1 MAYYNS
7 NFRNTEG
14 YTQPNIN
21 YILLGD
27 SVLNNSVYVPDGNR
41 VAQLIQNITTGEV
54 LCLAKDS
61 SVISSVYGQI
71 SNIPDSLK
79 TNNTKILLSVGGNN
93 ILNEDLKTL
102 TSDVLKTIFSK
113 YTTLVDT
120 IQASSPNSQIILFDV
135 YCPDKYHDY
144 YNIVQQWNTLLYNY
158 VLQNNLKINLKL
170 FKVSSILTSPD
181 DFIND
186 IEVSASGG
194 KKIISNLQQ
203 M

>member
-7 NFRNTEG
+7 NFSNIEG
-14 YTQPNIN
+14 FTQTKTN

-41 VAQLIQNITTGEV
+41 VAQLIQNITTGQV

-71 SNIPDSLK
+71 TKIPDSLK
-79 TNNTKILLSVGGNN
+79 TNNTNILLSVGGNN

-102 TSDVLKTIFSK
+102 TSDVLNSIFSK

-120 IQASSPNSQIILFDV
+120 IQSSAPNSQIILFDI

-144 YNIVQQWNTLLYNY
+144 YSIVQQWNTLLYNY

-170 FKVSSILTSPD
+170 FKISSILTSPD
-181 DFIND
+181 DFTND

>member
-7 NFRNTEG
+7 NFRNIEG
-14 YTQPNIN
+14 YTQPNTN

-71 SNIPDSLK
+71 TKIPDSLK
-79 TNNTKILLSVGGNN
+79 TNNTNILLSVGGNN

-102 TSDVLKTIFSK
+102 TSDVLNSIFSK

-120 IQASSPNSQIILFDV
+120 IQSSAPNSQIILFDI
-135 YCPDKYHDY
+135 YCPEKYHDY
-144 YNIVQQWNTLLYNY
+144 YSVVQQWNTLLYNY

-170 FKVSSILTSPD
+170 FKISSILTSPD
-181 DFIND
+181 DFTND